1 MMNLGKF
8 KKSFI
13 NVQFCLIKING
24 KRKII
29 DLLNI
34 RDELS
39 QYYYYSFFSVVNEAS
54 HSTLYQIKLN

>member
-39 QYYYYSFFSVVNEAS
+39 QYYFSFFSAVNEAS